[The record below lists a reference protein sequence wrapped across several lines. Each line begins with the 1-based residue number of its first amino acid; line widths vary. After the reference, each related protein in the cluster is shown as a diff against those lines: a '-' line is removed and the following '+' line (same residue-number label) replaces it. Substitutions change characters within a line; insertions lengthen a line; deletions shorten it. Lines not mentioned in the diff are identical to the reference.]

1 MLDCKIDLVY
11 NYYMAYLQIKT
22 YPDPVLRKACKP
34 IESIDDETLT
44 LCDDMVETMRLA
56 HGAGLAANQVGVSM
70 RLIVLDSRSK
80 KNETPII
87 LLNPVIVEQDSEE
100 ISEEGCLSFPKFYEF
115 VKRSKTVL
123 VKGIN
128 IKGEPFEMEC
138 DGFIARAVQHELDH
152 LNGVLLIDHLSP
164 VKKDLFKK
172 KYMKDRR

>member
-1 MLDCKIDLVY
+1 
-11 NYYMAYLQIKT
+11 MAYRQIKT
-22 YPDPVLRKACKP
+22 YPDPILRKVCKP
-34 IESIDDETLT
+34 VENINDETRA

-56 HGAGLAANQVGVSM
+56 HGAGLAANQVGIS
-70 RLIVLDSRSK
+70 LQLCVLDPRGK
-80 KNETPII
+80 KNDKPII
-87 LLNPVIVEQDSEE
+87 LINPVIVERDSEE

-115 VKRSKTVL
+115 LKRSKNVL

-128 IKGEPFEMEC
+128 LKGEPFEMEC
-138 DGFIARAVQHELDH
+138 EGFLARAIQHELDH

>member
-1 MLDCKIDLVY
+1 
-11 NYYMAYLQIKT
+11 MAYLPIKV
-22 YPDPVLRKACKP
+22 YPDPILRKVCKP
-34 IESIDDETLT
+34 IETINDETVT

-70 RLIVLDSRSK
+70 RLVILDPRTK
-80 KNETPII
+80 KNDKPII
-87 LLNPVIVEQDSEE
+87 LINPVITEQDSEE

-123 VKGIN
+123 VKGID
-128 IKGEPFEMEC
+128 IKGESFEMEC
-138 DGFIARAVQHELDH
+138 DGFLARAVQHELDH

-172 KYMKDRR
+172 KYTKDRR